1 MSQQLEEKILTE
13 LEQIKT
19 LLIKIVPL
27 NYHQPTD
34 DDEVVKNIQQ
44 AETEHSL
51 GKTKILNSFSDLD

>member
-27 NYHQPTD
+27 NYNQPT
-34 DDEVVKNIQQ
+34 DDEVVKYTQQ